1 MKKLSFIIA
10 AFAMSVA
17 AFGASVDGKWTME
30 QKAKDQTV
38 TVTFDLKT
46 DGAKVMGTMYR
57 AARKAKSA
65 PIQNGKIEG
74 DKISF
79 DTIARNKK
87 KGEVK
92 THWEGTVT
100 DSQIAGRRKAD
111 QGKGKGAAFV
121 MKRAS

>member
-10 AFAMSVA
+10 VFAMSVA
-17 AFGASVDGKWTME
+17 AFGASVDGKWNME

-46 DGAKVMGTMYR
+46 DGGKVMGTMYKPG
-57 AARKAKSA
+57 RKMKAT
-65 PIQNGKIEG
+65 PLQNGKIEG

-79 DTIARNKK
+79 DTVARNKK
-87 KGEVK
+87 KGDIK

-100 DSQIAGRRKAD
+100 DSQISGRHKAD